1 MNYGWRYSHTVTM
14 ANFILVI
21 TIMQNVYFGKAY
33 AKLPCIV
40 RGIMKTVIAVAVG
53 LLFAW
58 AYYKWAPLLLG
69 VTRGVSHPS
78 ENAAAFL
85 IMVINLLMIQDYFMD
100 GWPGY
105 KLKK

>member
-1 MNYGWRYSHTVTM
+1 MNYGWRYSHTLTM

-21 TIMQNVYFGKAY
+21 AIIQNSFFGQAY
-33 AKLPCIV
+33 AKLSGLL
-40 RGIMKTVIAVAVG
+40 RGIIKTIVAVVVG

-58 AYYKWAPLLLG
+58 AYYSWGPTLLG
-69 VTRGVSHPS
+69 VVAGVSHPS
-78 ENAAAFL
+78 ENASAFL
-85 IMVINLLMIQDYFMD
+85 IMIINLIMIQDYFMD